1 MTLSDLTSMN
11 VMFPGL
17 TGSTGSPTIIVAVGS
32 VGFVELIVVVPV
44 LVESVWSVNINM
56 VMRISN
62 CLKLTSH
69 IKDEGG
75 IDKWRSV
82 ASQGI
87 ASLTEIFSCI

>member
-1 MTLSDLTSMN
+1 MMTLSDLTSMN
-11 VMFPGL
+11 VMFPGF
-17 TGSTGSPTIIVAVGS
+17 TGSPTIIVAVGS

-56 VMRISN
+56 VMRIGN

-69 IKDEGG
+69 IKDEGA